1 MKLNLFQWTL
11 EMFGKKK
18 CLYDATGFANYLAT
32 GSVTYWFQ
40 PDIILVNH
48 LQGDKKRN
56 MVE

>member
-1 MKLNLFQWTL
+1 MNARNVWQ
-11 EMFGKKK
+11 KK

-56 MVE
+56 MVK